1 MLINLTLNKSLY
13 ISGYCCF
20 LDKQVVAH
28 VDVPFLCDWRQMQTG
43 DIQHNQLVMV
53 PHQIKHQ
60 EPILV
65 RIV

>member
-1 MLINLTLNKSLY
+1 M
-13 ISGYCCF
+13 
-20 LDKQVVAH
+20 DKQVVAH

-43 DIQHNQLVMV
+43 DIQHNRLVMV
-53 PHQIKHQ
+53 PHQQTKHQ